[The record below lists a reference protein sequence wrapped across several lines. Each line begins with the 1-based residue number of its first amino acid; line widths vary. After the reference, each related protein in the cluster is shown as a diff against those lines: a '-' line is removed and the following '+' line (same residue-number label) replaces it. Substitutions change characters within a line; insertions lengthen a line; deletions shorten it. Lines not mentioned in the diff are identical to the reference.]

1 MLWWGYVRK
10 PTTAAIVVF
19 GAWAAVSFYWRP
31 DHGIL
36 VALAV
41 ALVNGGRRFRAP
53 GVLKTDDRIQEL
65 PVGYAAC
72 QPFIEQIGYSI
83 ALGSNKLAEYEQI
96 RCRIMEILPPHR
108 KECGIPG
115 EVAAIQI
122 PRKTV
127 QVPRPNSRRLKFPD
141 CERFPQSSRLRGNP
155 RLSGLRS
162 TRQLLS
168 RCGDAWMFSN
178 ERLRP
183 VRTPPF
189 GFPA

>member
-1 MLWWGYVRK
+1 MANAGQVEDSR
-10 PTTAAIVVF
+10 AD
-19 GAWAAVSFYWRP
+19 SFIAR
-31 DHGIL
+31 I
-36 VALAV
+36 ALAE

-127 QVPRPNSRRLKFPD
+127 QVPFLELISA
-141 CERFPQSSRLRGNP
+141 
-155 RLSGLRS
+155 
-162 TRQLLS
+162 LLDKL
-168 RCGDAWMFSN
+168 G
-178 ERLRP
+178 
-183 VRTPPF
+183 
-189 GFPA
+189 PALVV